1 MAVIETMTFRL
12 VEGADEGSFLA
23 VDKRLQTEF
32 AYQQPGLVRRTTA
45 RGVDARE
52 GEWVVI
58 DLWATAGDADAC
70 AERWDAD
77 PLAGEFMAHVDRAT
91 VEVCRYTDLG

>member
-1 MAVIETMTFRL
+1 
-12 VEGADEGSFLA
+12 
-23 VDKRLQTEF
+23 
-32 AYQQPGLVRRTTA
+32 
-45 RGVDARE
+45 
-52 GEWVVI
+52 VVI